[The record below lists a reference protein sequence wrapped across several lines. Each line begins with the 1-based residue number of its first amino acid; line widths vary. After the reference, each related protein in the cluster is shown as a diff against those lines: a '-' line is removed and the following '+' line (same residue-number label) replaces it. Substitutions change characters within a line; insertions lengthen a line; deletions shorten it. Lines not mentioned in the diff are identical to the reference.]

1 MMVRVAEASISE
13 YGTRWGIPGN
23 QLRTG
28 VTDQKPAGNLDGELR
43 IRQFYRYNWKAVYRP
58 RDPKTAE
65 SVARQMV
72 GAVQNWRYF
81 GYGNY
86 NAEFPR
92 EGVFDA
98 LMMMDKPDTRL
109 CTMLANCDCTSLLGA
124 ACYFSGIYEPKLR
137 TMNSETE
144 DEILM
149 GTGQF
154 VKITDPVMLTTGK
167 GLQVG
172 DILWRRES
180 IGQESIGHTCVVID
194 GDDDRALVP
203 YYTTNC
209 ASVNLRSGPGTDYD
223 VIETIGPGMLLWFV
237 SLAGEGWAQV
247 KYDDRYCYIS
257 WKYIAEYP
265 KASVVGGQ
273 TWLRSEP
280 GKKDGTEIIV
290 IPEGTSDCYYLGS
303 WVVIGIRKWY
313 YVAYAGFAG
322 WASGLYV
329 KP

>member
-1 MMVRVAEASISE
+1 MGRVAEASISE
-13 YGTRWGIPGN
+13 FGTRWGVPGN

-28 VTDQKPAGNLDGELR
+28 VTDLKPAGNLDGELR

-58 RDPKTAE
+58 RDPKIA
-65 SVARQMV
+65 SGIAQQMV

-86 NAEFPR
+86 NADYPR

-98 LMMMDKPDTRL
+98 LMQMDHPDTRL
-109 CTMLANCDCTSLLGA
+109 CSVLANCDCASLLGA

-137 TMNSETE
+137 TMNTETE
-144 DEILM
+144 DAILM

-180 IGQESIGHTCVVID
+180 TGHTCVVVE
-194 GDDDRALVP
+194 GNDDQALAP

-209 ASVNLRSGPGTDYD
+209 KSVNLRSGPGTEYD
-223 VIETIGPGMLLWFV
+223 ILSTVGAYTLLWMV
-237 SLAGEGWAQV
+237 SLTEDDWAQV
-247 KYDDRYCYIS
+247 LYDGRYCYIS
-257 WKYIAEYP
+257 QQYIKAYP
-265 KASVVGGQ
+265 KAKVVGGQ

-290 IPEGTSDCYYLGS
+290 IPEGTDDCYYLGS
-303 WVVIGIRKWY
+303 WVVVGIRKWY
-313 YVAYAGFAG
+313 NVAYAGFTG